1 MKLITFTHRGSTRIG
16 VLVGDEVVD
25 LQAAAPALPTEM
37 VAFLAAGEPAL
48 ETARVA
54 LAATDPRLSLAD
66 VHLESPILRP
76 PKILAVGLNYA
87 DHVAESGLDTPK
99 HPMIFNKQ
107 STSAHPPYDPFHLP
121 RASTALDYE
130 GELAVVI
137 GKRCRH
143 VPRERTHEVIA
154 GYTICGAFYSQ
165 GSAINIRSV
174 DPVIKNCV
182 FAYSASV
189 TSGGA
194 IRCKSASP
202 MFQNCTF
209 TGNSAPSGAVAYLVA
224 SSSPQFVNCMMAF
237 STVGE
242 VIVCSDNL
250 CLPTI
255 TCSNIY
261 GCEDG
266 DWIECIAAFADSLGN
281 FSSDPMFCDTAAM
294 DLHVEPGSP
303 CAPANNTCGV
313 QIGALEAGCP

>member
-37 VAFLAAGEPAL
+37 VALLAAGEPAL
-48 ETARVA
+48 ETARAA

-121 RASTALDYE
+121 RASAALDYE

-143 VPRERTHEVIA
+143 VPRERAHEVVA
-154 GYTICGAFYSQ
+154 GYTIC
-165 GSAINIRSV
+165 NDVSV
-174 DPVIKNCV
+174 RDWQLRVP
-182 FAYSASV
+182 
-189 TSGGA
+189 
-194 IRCKSASP
+194 
-202 MFQNCTF
+202 TF
-209 TGNSAPSGAVAYLVA
+209 TMGKSFDTHCPLGPALVTA
-224 SSSPQFVNCMMAF
+224 DEIPDPHSLELHTWVNGEPRQSSNTKHLIFDCFTLIEHLSTAF
-237 STVGE
+237 T
-242 VIVCSDNL
+242 L
-250 CLPTI
+250 
-255 TCSNIY
+255 
-261 GCEDG
+261 
-266 DWIECIAAFADSLGN
+266 
-281 FSSDPMFCDTAAM
+281 
-294 DLHVEPGSP
+294 EPGDVISTGTP
-303 CAPANNTCGV
+303 GGVGIAQKPPALLKAGDVVKIAIDGLGEIENSVIDEPASTV
-313 QIGALEAGCP
+313 QIG